1 MVMVVN
7 SGRWCLVFLGDAG
20 FPDHLKLWLRIHGDE
35 DLPSSLSRI
44 PADYAMRH
52 RERDVK

>member
-7 SGRWCLVFLGDAG
+7 SGRWCLG
-20 FPDHLKLWLRIHGDE
+20 FPEPLKLWLRIHGDE

>member
-7 SGRWCLVFLGDAG
+7 SGRWCLGFLGDAG

-35 DLPSSLSRI
+35 HLPSSLSRI

>member
-7 SGRWCLVFLGDAG
+7 SGRWCLGFLGDAG

-35 DLPSSLSRI
+35 ELGILKGLPGSNQLSLFGF
-44 PADYAMRH
+44 
-52 RERDVK
+52 